1 MGTPPAIVVCEVM
14 RGLLTL
20 TLILVFL
27 SGASTLGVIAAA
39 VHAMNYG
46 VEPETESVETD
57 EFSSRSRTAN
67 NNRRKAISP
76 VRRILSASAKYA
88 GGPSVAKYF
97 AHHLT
102 IDLHTLH
109 AVFRI

>member
-1 MGTPPAIVVCEVM
+1 M
-14 RGLLTL
+14 RGLLIL

-27 SGASTLGVIAAA
+27 SGASALGVIAAA

-46 VEPETESVETD
+46 VEPETESFETE
-57 EFSSRSRTAN
+57 EFSSRSRTVN

-88 GGPSVAKYF
+88 DGQSVAKYF
-97 AHHLT
+97 GHHPP

-109 AVFRI
+109 SVFRI